1 MNIKIKKVIYTI
13 IFITVLL
20 LSMSPKAEAAGLI
33 ISFSKSTANIG
44 DTINVTV
51 SGNGVKGKA
60 TLSVSGNATLSQN
73 SVNINGST
81 TVTAKITGSGN
92 VKITATASEMTET
105 STSQK
110 YTGATAGTIKV
121 SGSTTDNDSKTTSS
135 NANLKNLGIKP
146 NDFSGF
152 DQNKTTYSTTVPE
165 NIESVEVYATPVN
178 SNANVTGT
186 GNKSLQI
193 GENEV
198 SVVVT
203 AEDGT
208 SKTYKIN
215 ITREGSTENTTETS
229 TDEVKKGLSNI
240 RVNDLE
246 LTPKFATDTYEYTV
260 QYTGEDKAL
269 DIQAIATDPN
279 YNVEII
285 GNQDLK
291 EGDNIIT
298 LLVEDAKGDNIATYQ
313 ITVKKVLVDENVLQQ
328 EDENEQNN
336 ENEKMMLIAGGIGVI
351 IVIIVIV
358 VIIKKRRGQA
368 YAEEFSGLPFAGLNE
383 EENEDL
389 DNSQY
394 YINNENKDL
403 FNESKEEKKEE
414 TIVNKELEE
423 KEKAKKEFLSG
434 YNIDNKD
441 DENNIFE
448 EPKIKRGKRKGK
460 RFK

>member
-1 MNIKIKKVIYTI
+1 M
-13 IFITVLL
+13 
-20 LSMSPKAEAAGLI
+20 
-33 ISFSKSTANIG
+33 
-44 DTINVTV
+44 
-51 SGNGVKGKA
+51 
-60 TLSVSGNATLSQN
+60 
-73 SVNINGST
+73 
-81 TVTAKITGSGN
+81 
-92 VKITATASEMTET
+92 
-105 STSQK
+105 
-110 YTGATAGTIKV
+110 
-121 SGSTTDNDSKTTSS
+121 
-135 NANLKNLGIKP
+135 
-146 NDFSGF
+146 
-152 DQNKTTYSTTVPE
+152 
-165 NIESVEVYATPVN
+165 
-178 SNANVTGT
+178 
-186 GNKSLQI
+186 
-193 GENEV
+193 
-198 SVVVT
+198 
-203 AEDGT
+203 
-208 SKTYKIN
+208 
-215 ITREGSTENTTETS
+215 
-229 TDEVKKGLSNI
+229 
-240 RVNDLE
+240 
-246 LTPKFATDTYEYTV
+246 
-260 QYTGEDKAL
+260 
-269 DIQAIATDPN
+269 
-279 YNVEII
+279 
-285 GNQDLK
+285 
-291 EGDNIIT
+291 
-298 LLVEDAKGDNIATYQ
+298 
-313 ITVKKVLVDENVLQQ
+313 KKVLVDENVLQQ